1 MEWRTIEGFE
11 DYAVSDTGL
20 VMRIRFKRMGRD
32 NILKPR
38 DNGRGYYRVTLM
50 KDAKPHQLSIHRLV
64 ALAFIPNPNNLPF
77 INHKDENPSN
87 NNVDNLEWCDA
98 KYNNNYGTV
107 KERLSKSHK
116 GYKHTAEAKEKISNN
131 NAKAKSKPVYCDG
144 LIFES
149 GAACAR
155 YYNISQS
162 SISDYLT
169 GRTPMPKKWQK
180 RNLHFVV
187 DKS

>member
-50 KDAKPHQLSIHRLV
+50 
-64 ALAFIPNPNNLPF
+64 
-77 INHKDENPSN
+77 KDENPSN